1 MNRNFKLLV
10 ATLIAAVVLPSLTY
24 AQFVLSGELRPRAEY
39 RHGFKSPATEGM
51 DAAMFVSQRA
61 RLNLNFKNEKMK
73 FGMSLQDVRVWGD
86 VAQLNTSDN
95 SFSLHEAWGEY
106 YFSPSFSV
114 KAGRMELI
122 YDDSRIFGNV
132 DWAQQGR
139 SHDIGLLKFEN
150 TKWKAHA
157 GLAYNQDKEQFDSRV
172 YTVSGNYKNL
182 QLLWI
187 DRKWAKLDVSL
198 LFVNNGMQ
206 FIQEGGEDE
215 ETIYDTKYSQ
225 TFGGTAIYKTKPA
238 VISFNAFK
246 QAGTS
251 QSDKDINAFMFG
263 ANVNIALS
271 ENFNIIPGIEYLSG
285 TSQKDAPEN
294 EINSFNPLYGTAHK
308 FNGHMDYYFVGNHL
322 NTVGLQDIFAKV
334 LYKKGKLNAGI
345 DFHFFGA
352 AADVIDPE
360 DATATLSRNLGQEI
374 DFYLGY
380 KFTPDVQLNLGYS
393 QYLTTESIIAL
404 KGGSEEE
411 TSNWAWVSV
420 SFKPEFLNTAK

>member
-1 MNRNFKLLV
+1 MFLLALAIMV
-10 ATLIAAVVLPSLTY
+10 GLPSLSH
-24 AQFVLSGELRPRAEY
+24 AQFVLNGELRPRAEY
-39 RHGFKSPATEGM
+39 RRGFKSPATDGM

-61 RLNLNFKNEKMK
+61 RLNLNFKNGKMR

-86 VAQLNTSDN
+86 VAQLNISDN

-106 YFSPSFSV
+106 YFSPSISV

-122 YDDSRIFGNV
+122 YDDSRILGNV

-150 TKWKAHA
+150 STWKAHA

-187 DRKWAKLDVSL
+187 DRKWDKLEVSL

-206 FIQEGGEDE
+206 YIQEGVEDE

-225 TFGGTAIYKTKPA
+225 TFGGTANYKTKPA
-238 VISFNAFK
+238 VIAFNAFK
-246 QAGTS
+246 QAGTNPT
-251 QSDKDINAFMFG
+251 DKDINAFMFG
-263 ANVNIALS
+263 ANVNFALS

-285 TSQKDAPEN
+285 TSQKDVPEN
-294 EINSFNPLYGTAHK
+294 ETNSFNPLYGTGHK
-308 FNGHMDYYFVGNHL
+308 FNGHMDYYYVGNHL
-322 NTVGLQDIFAKV
+322 NTVGLQDIFAKA

-404 KGGSEEE
+404 KGGSDKE